1 MAADHP
7 TGQAS
12 SGPPVPE
19 NGLDDGTP
27 GAPPSLEQAFD
38 GGSLYALRAAV
49 AAHAS
54 AAGLSAPR
62 VYDVVAAA
70 HEMAANTIR
79 HGAGH
84 GLLRLRSDGQALYC
98 EVTDDGPARPDH
110 SSGPATGA
118 PPWPH
123 EHAHGLW
130 LIDQVADRFSID
142 RGPAGTTASA
152 CFTITPLPDAPDEAM
167 SRKNPT

>member
-1 MAADHP
+1 MAADQP
-7 TGQAS
+7 AGQAS

-19 NGLDDGTP
+19 TGTDDSTP
-27 GAPPSLEQAFD
+27 GGSPSLEQAFD

-70 HEMAANTIR
+70 HEMAANAIR
-79 HGAGH
+79 HGAGQ
-84 GLLRLRSDGQALYC
+84 GLLRLHCDGQALYC
-98 EVTDDGPARPDH
+98 EVTDDGPARPDQ
-110 SSGPATGA
+110 SPGPEPGA
-118 PPWPH
+118 PSWPR

-130 LIDQVADRFSID
+130 LIDQVADRFTVHH
-142 RGPAGTTASA
+142 GPAGTTASA
-152 CFTITPLPDAPDEAM
+152 CFAITPPPDAADEAV
-167 SRKNPT
+167 SRKDPS